1 MLRDFSPENDFSHRL
16 GLSYIKVSRQ
26 NHRNLDSRA
35 SLRRINPKKFA
46 IHPSV
51 TISSRLKQL
60 KEEVPEII
68 KKLHS
73 FQPISCSK
81 DQRELAQKALISL
94 KNRQQQDMK
103 NLAKNL
109 ADDVA
114 GAVD

>member
-1 MLRDFSPENDFSHRL
+1 MRRDVSPENDFAHRL
-16 GLSYIKVSRQ
+16 SLSYIKVSRQ
-26 NHRNLDSRA
+26 NHRNFDTRV
-35 SLRRINPKKFA
+35 SLRRIYPKKFGS
-46 IHPSV
+46 HPSV

-73 FQPISCSK
+73 FQPICCSAN
-81 DQRELAQKALISL
+81 QRELARKALISL
-94 KNRQQQDMK
+94 RNRQPEDIR

>member
-1 MLRDFSPENDFSHRL
+1 MRRNFSPENDFAHRL

-26 NHRNLDSRA
+26 NHRDFDTRA
-35 SLRRINPKKFA
+35 SLRRIYTKKFG

-68 KKLHS
+68 KNLNS
-73 FQPISCSK
+73 FQPICCSNN
-81 DQRELAQKALISL
+81 QQELAQKALISL
-94 KNRQQQDMK
+94 RNRQPEDIR
-103 NLAKNL
+103 NLANTL
-109 ADDVA
+109 SNDVA